1 MPCRV
6 PYVYNS
12 GSAAYGTH
20 AFQSLERASSGPWG
34 EQSVDWRVGE
44 AWRDRAEVAL
54 EAAQTLSCVTADD
67 WFDVHFK
74 HGARK

>member
-1 MPCRV
+1 M
-6 PYVYNS
+6 
-12 GSAAYGTH
+12 
-20 AFQSLERASSGPWG
+20 
-34 EQSVDWRVGE
+34 DWRVGE